1 MKPYYR
7 QTAAFI
13 DLDAL
18 AYNIK
23 SLYNYHQNTLIA
35 IIKAN
40 AYGHGDVMVAKALE
54 EYGVHFFG
62 VATLDEALNLRL
74 KGITSEILVLGY
86 VAYED
91 LAIVLENNLTLS
103 ALSYEW
109 IKQMPTTKGLK
120 VHMKVNTGLN
130 RYGIDPSLIN
140 EALALCD
147 TKGCEVEGL
156 FTHFISSDEKES
168 PLTPKQYQLFVQ
180 TLENTHRT
188 FKWIHTSNSGAVA
201 NFPTP
206 HCNAVRIGLSLY
218 GYSDY
223 DVDLKPVMRLVT
235 HLHDVKKVEAG
246 STIGYNATYIT
257 KSEECIG
264 TLSIGYADGFN
275 RFFQGAHC
283 YVEGS
288 FCEFVGRISMDLSV
302 IKLDKE
308 YPIGT
313 EVELLGPHLD
323 IHKLAEHV
331 GTIPYEFLVQLN
343 DRIPR
348 VYLKNKE
355 EIAVLNPRLP
365 SPEIIILKNNEA

>member
-1 MKPYYR
+1 MIKPYYR
-7 QTAAFI
+7 QTVAYI

-18 AYNIK
+18 AHNIK
-23 SLYNYHQNTLIA
+23 TLYNYHQNTLIA

-40 AYGHGDVMVAKALE
+40 AYGHGDVMYAKELE
-54 EYGVHFFG
+54 SLGVHFFG

-74 KGITSEILVLGY
+74 KGITSKILVLGY

-91 LAIVLENNLTLS
+91 LDVVVQNKLTLS
-103 ALSYEW
+103 ALSFQW
-109 IKQMPTTKGLK
+109 IKGLPKTKGLK
-120 VHMKVNTGLN
+120 CHLKVNTGLN
-130 RYGIDPSLIN
+130 RYGIFPKDVQM
-140 EALALCD
+140 ALNLCD
-147 TKGCEVEGL
+147 EKNVEVEGL

-168 PLTPKQYQLFVQ
+168 PLTPKQYQLFVD
-180 TLENTHRT
+180 TLESLDRS

-235 HLHDVKKVEAG
+235 QLHDVKQVEKG
-246 STIGYNATYIT
+246 QQIGYNATYT
-257 KSEECIG
+257 TTDDEWIG
-264 TLSIGYADGFN
+264 TLSIGYADGFS
-275 RFFQGAHC
+275 RFFQGAKC
-283 YVEGS
+283 YVEGEY
-288 FCEFVGRISMDLSV
+288 CEFVGRISMDLSV
-302 IKLDKE
+302 IKLDKD

-348 VYLKNKE
+348 VYLKNNE
-355 EIAVLNPRLP
+355 VVAILNARYP
-365 SPEIIILKNNEA
+365 SPEIIIKK

>member
-1 MKPYYR
+1 MIKPYYR
-7 QTAAFI
+7 QTSANI

-40 AYGHGDVMVAKALE
+40 AYGHGDVMIAKELE
-54 EYGVHFFG
+54 SLGVHFFG

-91 LAIVLENNLTLS
+91 LDIVLENKLTLS
-103 ALSYEW
+103 VLSFQW
-109 IKQMPTTKGLK
+109 IKDLPETNGLK
-120 VHMKVNTGLN
+120 CHLKVNTGLN
-130 RYGIDPSLIN
+130 RYGISPNDVQA
-140 EALALCD
+140 ALNICD
-147 TKGCEVEGL
+147 EKKILVEGL
-156 FTHFISSDEKES
+156 FTHFISSDEKDS
-168 PLTPKQYQLFVQ
+168 PLTPKQYNLFVE
-180 TLENTHRT
+180 TLESLDRS
-188 FKWIHTSNSGAVA
+188 FKWVHTSNSGAVA

-223 DVDLKPVMRLVT
+223 DIDLKPVMRLIT
-235 HLHDVKKVEAG
+235 HLHDVKKVEKG
-246 STIGYNATYIT
+246 QHIGYNATYT
-257 KSEECIG
+257 TSADEWIG
-264 TLSIGYADGFN
+264 TLSIGYAAGFS
-275 RFFQGAHC
+275 RFFQGASC
-283 YVEGS
+283 YVEGNY
-288 FCEFVGRISMDLSV
+288 CEYVGRISMDLSV
-302 IKLDKE
+302 IRLDKE

-313 EVELLGPHLD
+313 EVELLGPHND
-323 IHKLAEHV
+323 IHKLAQHV

-348 VYLKNKE
+348 VYLKNNE
-355 EIAVLNPRLP
+355 VIAVLNARYP
-365 SPEIIILKNNEA
+365 SPELKVVKK